1 MASTRRRLTLLGL
14 LLLTASCKDEAWND
28 SQRGEAFRLC
38 RSQFGLSAI
47 SVFES
52 QEDAYVRFMCQCEVD
67 WIAER
72 VPHRRFEDRLRLV
85 EVNRILQAGGVYC
98 LQRMKDRGKERR
110 GGRLR
115 PTRTRR

>member
-1 MASTRRRLTLLGL
+1 MTSTVHRLAILAVL
-14 LLLTASCKDEAWND
+14 LLAAGCTDESWTD
-28 SQRGEAFRLC
+28 TQRGEAFRLC
-38 RSQFGLSAI
+38 RGQFGLTAI

-72 VPHRRFEDRLRLV
+72 VPHRKFEDRLRLT

-98 LQRMKDRGKERR
+98 LQKMKDK
-110 GGRLR
+110 GR
-115 PTRTRR
+115 